1 MQYSDNNI
9 EIVKNSLKA
18 FHKLIEKEKKGNIR
32 LLFEKI
38 YNTAIPDKIKELA
51 YELKFQE
58 IEIEVVIKSLIKDF
72 EIYEKSLNYD

>member
-1 MQYSDNNI
+1 
-9 EIVKNSLKA
+9 
-18 FHKLIEKEKKGNIR
+18 
-32 LLFEKI
+32 LFEKI

-72 EIYEKSLNYD
+72 ETYEKSLNYD